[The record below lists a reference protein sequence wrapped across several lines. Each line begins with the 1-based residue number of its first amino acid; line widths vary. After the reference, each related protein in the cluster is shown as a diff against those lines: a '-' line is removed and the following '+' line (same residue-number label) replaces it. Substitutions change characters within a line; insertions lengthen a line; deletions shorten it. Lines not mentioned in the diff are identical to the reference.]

1 MNEDNRILMSSTC
14 SLVEILCV
22 LKEKFS
28 VICWQLLLDVHATE
42 IFEFN
47 LPANF
52 LNFLQNW
59 VKLLGILTS

>member
-1 MNEDNRILMSSTC
+1 MNEDNRILLSSMC

-22 LKEKFS
+22 LEEKFS

-47 LPANF
+47 LPVNF
-52 LNFLQNW
+52 LNFLQN
-59 VKLLGILTS
+59 